1 MIEIGGLGKGEC
13 DMQAGMT
20 VLVHGVGSGDG
31 YVVIQ
36 FPKRKD
42 ATVFST
48 ASAKKMARVKALG
61 ADVLIG

>member
-1 MIEIGGLGKGEC
+1 MIEIGGLGKGERVRR
-13 DMQAGMT
+13 AGMS
-20 VLVHGVGSGDG
+20 VLIHAGGCGVGTAPILLAKWQG
-31 YVVIQ
+31 
-36 FPKRKD
+36 